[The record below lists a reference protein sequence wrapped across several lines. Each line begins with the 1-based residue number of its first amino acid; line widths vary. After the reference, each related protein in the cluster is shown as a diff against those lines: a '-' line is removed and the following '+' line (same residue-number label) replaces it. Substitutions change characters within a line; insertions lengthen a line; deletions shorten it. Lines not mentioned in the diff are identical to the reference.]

1 MMTEAQRQHREYSVI
16 RERLW
21 KPRPIAEQPKPVVRY
36 ITPPKP
42 KVIERKPPALVWVR
56 QYNAHVISYR
66 RWKLAE
72 ELGCEY
78 VEQDDKPKVEEIILA
93 VLADFPGVT
102 IDEVKGPRRSKR
114 IVRPRQIAM
123 YEVYR
128 QRPDL
133 SYPTIGRMF
142 GGRDHTTC
150 LHAVRKMTAEFGPP
164 RISLISCP
172 RSV

>member
-1 MMTEAQRQHREYSVI
+1 MNEAERQHREHQAV

-21 KPRPIAEQPKPVVRY
+21 SPSLVLNEPKPIVRY
-36 ITPPKP
+36 ILPPKP
-42 KVIERKPPALVWVR
+42 AVIERKRATLVWVR
-56 QYNAHVISYR
+56 QYNAHVIAFR
-66 RWKLAE
+66 RWQLAKE
-72 ELGCEY
+72 SGSEY
-78 VEQDDKPKVEEIILA
+78 VEQDEKPKVEEIILA

-102 IDEVKGPRRSKR
+102 IDEVKGPRRSRR
-114 IVRPRQIAM
+114 IVLPRQIAM

-128 QRPDL
+128 QRPDM
-133 SYPTIGRMF
+133 SYPAIGRMF

-164 RISLISCP
+164 RVSFISCP